1 MDTTITNANMNTKVV
16 KKRTK
21 KVVLETVPEV
31 AAAAAAAEVADV
43 PVVPV
48 VPYPDKS
55 RRKSGNET
63 KRKYT
68 KKANVAGVV
77 PSAATFESLTS
88 LQQKLISPYLP
99 FIPPSHHHHLF
110 QISPAVEN
118 PSHIHALLFSV
129 WTLAHSVQ
137 DNAVV
142 IPEHFLSIPF
152 HSFLFHIHNT
162 Y

>member
-21 KVVLETVPEV
+21 KVVLETVTEV
-31 AAAAAAAEVADV
+31 AAVAEVADV
-43 PVVPV
+43 PAVPV
-48 VPYPDKS
+48 VPVPDKS
-55 RRKSGNET
+55 RRKSVNET